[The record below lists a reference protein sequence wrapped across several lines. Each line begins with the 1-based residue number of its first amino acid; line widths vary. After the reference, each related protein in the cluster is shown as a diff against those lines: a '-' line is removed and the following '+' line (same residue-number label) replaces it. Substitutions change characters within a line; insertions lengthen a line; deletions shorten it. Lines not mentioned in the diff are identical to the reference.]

1 MSDDFFPCDR
11 QYVNLLL
18 KVCFCHSSTPG
29 YTISGFPSRFPA
41 ATRWRAGSCYERTT
55 TASLYSLQPEDTTN
69 NETVRLKSFILY
81 ISFLFLLLP
90 GLTAQSQ
97 DFRVSGKLLGE
108 NGDPIAFASIRV
120 KESHTG
126 TTSRADGAY
135 ELLLNKGNYH
145 LEVSIVGF
153 KSREIQIAVQEHT
166 NQDIILEQES
176 KNLSEVIVTAKVRD
190 RAEDI
195 MRKVIRR
202 KDSIQSAAGAHAYN
216 VYIKATLLDSSR
228 YAESQA
234 TNIEHK
240 DANTR
245 TMAEIFSKVDIGAE
259 NQLKEKRLAV
269 RGKLNTRMFYLSAT
283 EGNFNFY
290 NNLVNVPSVSA
301 TPFLSPVSVA
311 GLTAYRFKTIRTERR
326 GKHKIYTFSVKPLQV
341 TNATVEG
348 ELTVSDSASVVLHT
362 RFRFPSYHL
371 QEFDFFE
378 VEQDYTFSGN
388 KAWMLSRQK
397 FTYAVKTR
405 KQVYAGETIATYSDY
420 VFNRHFEKRHF
431 NAELS
436 ATDNAA
442 YERDST
448 YWHGVR
454 TQALTAKEAKMVR
467 QEDSLLRH
475 ARSERYLDS
484 MDRVVNR
491 VTWQK
496 MGLFGQSLIN
506 HKKERTWHFSPL
518 VSMYNPFAF
527 GGGRIHLS
535 AFHSKTFS
543 SRKYF
548 DVNADVSY
556 GIRNNDVNGAVVF
569 YRKYN
574 PFNQG
579 FYALSAGREF
589 SFINEGDAWINMIRR
604 NNFYLNN
611 YIGVGHGLEII
622 NGLQVTTDLQLAF
635 RKSVDNY
642 KTGKLADSL
651 FENVLENNQAVSFQ
665 PYNALYGKLRM
676 QYTPGQK
683 YRREPKEKVLL
694 GSKWPTIFLQ
704 WEKGIP
710 GVAGSK
716 VDFDYLELG
725 IEQSLRLGLI
735 GVSRYTLKTG
745 EYMNE
750 KDLRFIDYKIQ
761 RRGDPLLFMNPYK
774 SFQALDSTFPV
785 FNRFFEAHL
794 FHEFNGLFINK
805 IPLLKKL
812 RLREIGGAGF
822 LLAPERNLRYAELY
836 VGIERAFTSPFNPLD
851 KFKLGV
857 YVVGSAANHLKDPVQ
872 FKVGFTTWDK
882 RRKRWF

>member
-1 MSDDFFPCDR
+1 
-11 QYVNLLL
+11 
-18 KVCFCHSSTPG
+18 
-29 YTISGFPSRFPA
+29 
-41 ATRWRAGSCYERTT
+41 
-55 TASLYSLQPEDTTN
+55 
-69 NETVRLKSFILY
+69 VRLKSFILF
-81 ISFLFLLLP
+81 ISFFFLLLC

-97 DFRVSGKLLGE
+97 RFNVHGQVLAE
-108 NGDPIAFASIRV
+108 NGDSIASASIRV
-120 KESHTG
+120 RELQRG
-126 TTSRADGAY
+126 TTSGADGVY
-135 ELLLNKGNYH
+135 QLSLDKGTYH
-145 LEVSIVGF
+145 LQISIVGF
-153 KSREIQIAVQEHT
+153 KSREIVIDVT
-166 NQDIILEQES
+166 DNLNQNIILEQES
-176 KNLSEVIVTAKVRD
+176 KNLSEVIVSAKIRD

-195 MRKVIRR
+195 MRRVIRR
-202 KDSIQSAAGAHAYN
+202 KDSIQSAAGAYAYN

-228 YAESQA
+228 YTESHVNQ
-234 TNIEHK
+234 TGERHEK
-240 DANTR
+240 SS
-245 TMAEIFSKVDIGAE
+245 TMAEIFSKVELGTE

-269 RGKLNTRMFYLSAT
+269 RGKLSKRMFYLSAT

-290 NNLVNVPSVSA
+290 DNLVNVPSISP
-301 TPFLSPVSVA
+301 TPFLSPVSTA
-311 GLTAYRFKTIRTERR
+311 GLTAYRFKTIKTERR
-326 GKHKIYTFSVKPLQV
+326 GKHRIYTFSVKPLQV

-348 ELTVSDSASVVLHT
+348 ELTVSDSAWVVLHS
-362 RFRFPSYHL
+362 RFQFPSYHL
-371 QEFDFFE
+371 QEFNFFE
-378 VEQDYTFSGN
+378 VEQHFMFAGN
-388 KAWMLSRQK
+388 QAWVLSRQK
-397 FTYAVKTR
+397 FSYSVKTK
-405 KQVYAGETIATYSDY
+405 KQVYAGETVANYSDY
-420 VFNRHFEKRHF
+420 SFNRHFKKRYF

-436 ATDNAA
+436 ATDEQA
-442 YERDST
+442 YNRDSI
-448 YWHGVR
+448 YWQGVR
-454 TQALTAKEAKMVR
+454 TQALSEKETRMVR
-467 QEDSLLRH
+467 YEDSLLRY
-475 ARSERYLDS
+475 ARSEEYLDS
-484 MDRVVNR
+484 LDRIVNR
-491 VTWQK
+491 ITWQK
-496 MGLFGQSLIN
+496 MGLFGQSLMD

-518 VSMYNPFAF
+518 VSIYNPFAF

-611 YIGVGHGLEII
+611 YIGVGQGLEII
-622 NGLQVTTDLQLAF
+622 NGLQVSTDLQLAF

-651 FENVLENNQAVSFQ
+651 FENVLENNEPVSFQ
-665 PYNALYGKLRM
+665 PYNALYGKLRI

-683 YRREPKEKVLL
+683 YRREPKEKVIL
-694 GSKWPTIFLQ
+694 GSKWPTFFLQ

-710 GVAGSK
+710 GIAESEVN
-716 VDFDYLELG
+716 FDYLELG
-725 IEQSLRLGLI
+725 IEQSLKLGLI
-735 GVSRYTLKTG
+735 GVSRYTFKTG
-745 EYMNE
+745 EYLNE

-785 FNRFFEAHL
+785 FNRFFEAHV

-812 RLREIGGAGF
+812 KLREIGGAGL

-836 VGIERAFTSPFNPLD
+836 VGVERAFTSPFNPLD
-851 KFKLGV
+851 KFKVGV